1 MAPVSEKTFI
11 LEANLEFLEKLP
23 VIKNY
28 YLIIGGGKIG
38 TSFLRYAR
46 KMKVPFVL
54 VIDKNQDVPASE
66 NAKVL
71 GTESELIT
79 LLENKTNNSLRKK
92 TAEPEIYFYK
102 MDICDIP
109 FLLNFGIPEYIIP
122 AVPYHVAA
130 YMLPDLLSF
139 PFKEAS
145 EKGRIS
151 KNGPEILNQ
160 PIIKELFIEPDN
172 FYLMTFFEK
181 IVREL
186 PENILAGQ
194 NPEQGML
201 FLSYARAGEI
211 CPDGCP
217 GPRTHCP
224 TFERE
229 KPQTITVY
237 VRKLTKKLPGW
248 VFESYQMKPGID
260 GLKGADLKQNLLE
273 ILEFL
278 KLYESLNARESGSPG
293 ESEAYNN
300 FCAEFEGKELSK
312 KFFFIATTCTCHGVL
327 NLFYILE
334 DPADH

>member
-1 MAPVSEKTFI
+1 MAPVSEKTSI

-23 VIKNY
+23 VIKDY

-38 TSFLRYAR
+38 TSFLRYAQ

-54 VIDKNQDVPASE
+54 VIDKDQDVPASKE
-66 NAKVL
+66 AKVL
-71 GTESELIT
+71 NTESELIT
-79 LLENKTNNSLRKK
+79 LLENKTNNSHQEK

-102 MDICDIP
+102 MDICEIP
-109 FLLNFGIPEYIIP
+109 ILLNFGIPEYIIP

-130 YMLPDLLSF
+130 YILPGLLSF
-139 PFKEAS
+139 PFKKAS
-145 EKGRIS
+145 ERGRIS
-151 KNGPEILNQ
+151 DSEPEIPSQL
-160 PIIKELFIEPDN
+160 IIRELVIEPDD
-172 FYLMTFFEK
+172 FELMNFFEI

-229 KPQTITVY
+229 KPETITEY

-248 VFESYQMKPGID
+248 IFESYQMKPGIG

-278 KLYESLNARESGSPG
+278 KSYESGNAGK
-293 ESEAYNN
+293 SEAYNN
-300 FCAEFEGKELSK
+300 FYVEFKGKELSK

-327 NLFYILE
+327 NLFYIVGE
-334 DPADH
+334 PEII